1 MAATL
6 AQPDSLLPSPV
17 VPAIA
22 STPPAAASGAP
33 SFSCDRQ
40 NPHAGQQRQDG
51 FSGGDRRIFSVSFR
65 LSEGNCISA
74 AFVLHLLQL
83 VTGLFSLYWFLSS
96 ASGSNRNVVIDIIRL
111 LGSRIGGIH
120 VSGSELHSCQ
130 TNNPTHWA
138 AISGIL
144 VTIFNVTVTITSS

>member
-6 AQPDSLLPSPV
+6 AHLDSLRSSPV

-22 STPPAAASGAP
+22 STPPAAASGAL

-51 FSGGDRRIFSVSFR
+51 FSGGDCRIFTVSFT

-74 AFVLHLLQL
+74 AFVLRLLQPVMGLLSWILGNLQRLTLL
-83 VTGLFSLYWFLSS
+83 VSFL
-96 ASGSNRNVVIDIIRL
+96 GFRFQRERRD
-111 LGSRIGGIH
+111 
-120 VSGSELHSCQ
+120 
-130 TNNPTHWA
+130 
-138 AISGIL
+138 
-144 VTIFNVTVTITSS
+144 